1 MITALEAAWVTIR
14 TRHPEVPAAVV
25 NTGAGNNQKG
35 HPAADMARVPDMP
48 GYPVRELADELT
60 PRLCAA
66 R

>member
-1 MITALEAAWVTIR
+1 MITALQAAWVTIR
-14 TRHPEVPAAVV
+14 TRHPEVPPAVV

-35 HPAADMARVPDMP
+35 PAADMARAPDMP
-48 GYPVRELADELT
+48 GCPVRELADELT